1 MMWTHVIDGFM
12 KQDKPYGM
20 GDFRI
25 KGNTFISMKLT
36 EPEIK
41 FHEKTE
47 AELKNS
53 DGVAQVTEP
62 WMDNVTEIANRST
75 VRFFNGTLDNSAH
88 AKIMEMPA
96 QFMSWWVSDDWRTI
110 ILGTD
115 WRDLNK
121 FDMYNP
127 DAAFPER
134 YNAAVFPDRYKL
146 FKSTDYGHTWQ
157 PLKWLGTDAN
167 NRILFANQQLGYIV
181 GEGPI
186 VRRTINGGYSWYK
199 VQLPPLALDAKDS
212 PGRSFD
218 MTYVD
223 SKGTLWFSVYT
234 KRDIHH
240 PLSSLVYSI
249 GLNDSKPTFRFALP
263 QMTAVDLKIDASGR
277 VFLLVNQGLP
287 QDVNIPGDGD
297 RKRPN
302 AVLMWDGKT
311 LHTLKTFNDNV
322 RALALYQL
330 KNGTLAVDATI
341 GDVMTSDALFV
352 SHDSGESW
360 DKQDEGGSAEG
371 MYFNPQTG
379 ERWRV
384 SIFGLYKRVVE

>member
-47 AELKNS
+47 DELKNS
-53 DGVAQVTEP
+53 DGVAQVIEP
-62 WMDNVTEIANRST
+62 WMNNVTEINNRST
-75 VRFFNGTLDNSAH
+75 VRFFNGTLNNSAH

-110 ILGTD
+110 YLGTD
-115 WRDLNK
+115 WQDYSK
-121 FDMYNP
+121 P
-127 DAAFPER
+127 DG
-134 YNAAVFPDRYKL
+134 YIQPDRYKL
-146 FKSTDYGHTWQ
+146 FKSTDAGHTWQ
-157 PLKWLGTDAN
+157 PLKWPGTDAN
-167 NRILFANQQLGYIV
+167 NHILFANQQLGYIV

-186 VRRTINGGYSWYK
+186 VRRTTNGGYSWYN
-199 VQLPPLALDAKDS
+199 VPLPPLALDAKDS
-212 PGRSFD
+212 PGKSFD
-218 MTYVD
+218 MAYVD
-223 SKGTLWFSVYT
+223 SKATLWFSVYT
-234 KRDIHH
+234 RRDVHH

-249 GLNDSKPTFRFALP
+249 GVNDSKPIFRFALP
-263 QMTAVDLKIDASGR
+263 QMTASDLKIDASGR

-302 AVLMWDGKT
+302 AVLTWDGKS
-311 LHTLKTFNDNV
+311 LHTLKAFNSNV

-330 KNGTLAVDATI
+330 KNGALAVDATI
-341 GDVMTSDALFV
+341 GDVMTSDTLFV
-352 SHDSGESW
+352 SHDSGQNW

-384 SIFGLYKRVVE
+384 SVFGLYKRVVE

>member
-36 EPEIK
+36 DPELTDKPITDVQRK
-41 FHEKTE
+41 DPDF
-47 AELKNS
+47 
-53 DGVAQVTEP
+53 VPIPTEP
-62 WMDNVTEIANRST
+62 WMNNVTEINNRST

-88 AKIMEMPA
+88 AKTMEMPA
-96 QFMSWWVSDDWRTI
+96 QFMSWWVSDDWRTLY
-110 ILGTD
+110 LGTEWQD
-115 WRDLNK
+115 YSKARDG
-121 FDMYNP
+121 YVE
-127 DAAFPER
+127 PE
-134 YNAAVFPDRYKL
+134 RYKL
-146 FKSTDYGHTWQ
+146 FKSTDAGHSWQ
-157 PLKWLGTDAN
+157 PLKWPGMDSN
-167 NRILFANQQLGYIV
+167 GRILFANQQLGYIV
-181 GEGPI
+181 GAGPI
-186 VRRTINGGYSWYK
+186 VRRTINGGYSWYN

-212 PGRSFD
+212 PGKSFD
-218 MTYVD
+218 MAYVD
-223 SKGTLWFSVYT
+223 SKATLWFSVYT
-234 KRDIHH
+234 KRDVHH

-249 GLNDSKPTFRFALP
+249 GVNDSKPTFRFALP
-263 QMTAVDLKIDASGR
+263 QMTASDLKIDASGR
-277 VFLLVNQGLP
+277 IFLLVNQGLP
-287 QDVNIPGDGD
+287 QDINKPGDGD

-302 AVLMWDGKT
+302 AVLMWDGKD

-341 GDVMTSDALFV
+341 GDVMTSDTLFV
-352 SHDSGESW
+352 SHDSGHSW

-371 MYFNPQTG
+371 MYFNPQTS

-384 SIFGLYKRVVE
+384 SVFGLYKRVVE